1 MREARDQ
8 TGHVGRDPGGR
19 RRFGAGERAAALVGP
34 GGVVRS
40 GRATPA
46 RADSSDA
53 AASEPVRD
61 PDGAAEP
68 TESHRR
74 RFRPPKPLRD
84 TPEPYRD
91 TPERLADTPESFEGF
106 VGDRRR

>member
-8 TGHVGRDPGGR
+8 TGHVGRHPGGR
-19 RRFGAGERAAALVGP
+19 RRRGAGERAAALVGR
-34 GGVVRS
+34 GGVVSS
-40 GRATPA
+40 GQAVPA

-68 TESHRR
+68 TESLRD
-74 RFRPPKPLRD
+74 PPKPFG
-84 TPEPYRD
+84 E
-91 TPERLADTPESFEGF
+91 TPERLADAPEPFEGF